1 MSYYN
6 EVKDVKGEH
15 KGKQI
20 VRFSTFG
27 PHISKIDQQY
37 VSKAMKPKNW
47 YDKPYYFVEKFEK
60 DFAKYTNRKYCLLT
74 PNCTSAI
81 HLFLHSLDLK
91 KSDEIIIP
99 ESTWI
104 ATASPAFQTKAK
116 VKFCDVEETNY
127 CISLDSIKKLTTKN
141 TKVIISVN
149 VYGNMPDYKNLIK
162 YCKKKNIILL
172 EDAAESLGS
181 SINKK
186 KSGSFGD
193 VSVFSFHRTKTLTTG
208 EGGALVINNTKI
220 FRKCRMLR
228 DHGRHPWSKDLFNEE
243 FSFKYTP
250 SNLQAS
256 LGCSQLSKIKLL
268 LKLKRN
274 IFLNYKYY
282 LKKIENEI
290 LMNQDDDK
298 IINACWSTIVYF
310 KNSQIKTIQKI
321 KNELMKNNFFP
332 RPFFYP
338 LTSIPAY
345 KKIDKNFKKF
355 RNQNPVAYKTCER
368 GLVLPSSYLLD
379 RKKIEKICSIITKLV
394 IEENRK

>member
-1 MSYYN
+1 MS
-6 EVKDVKGEH
+6 
-15 KGKQI
+15 I
-20 VRFSTFG
+20 RFSTFG
-27 PHISKIDQQY
+27 PHISKIDQKY
-37 VSKAMKPKNW
+37 VSRAMKPKSW
-47 YDKPYYFVEKFEK
+47 YNKPYYFVEKFEK

-99 ESTWI
+99 EATWI

-116 VKFCDVEETNY
+116 VKFCDVEESNY
-127 CISLDSIKKLTTKN
+127 CISLKSIKKLTTKN

-149 VYGNMPDYKNLIK
+149 VYGNMPDYRNLIK
-162 YCKKKNIILL
+162 YCKKRKIILL

-208 EGGALVINNTKI
+208 EGGALVLNNTKI
-220 FRKCRMLR
+220 YKKCRMLR
-228 DHGRHPWSKDLFNEE
+228 DHGRHPWTKDLFNEE
-243 FSFKYTP
+243 FSFKYMP

-256 LGCSQLSKIKLL
+256 LGCAQLSKINLL
-268 LKLKRN
+268 LRLKRN

-290 LMNQDDDK
+290 VLNQDTSK
-298 IINACWSTIVYF
+298 IVNSCWSNIIYF
-310 KNSQIKTIQKI
+310 KTSQIKTIQKI
-321 KNELMKNNFFP
+321 KSELMKNNFFT

-345 KKIDKNFKKF
+345 RKIDKNFQKFKK
-355 RNQNPVAYKTCER
+355 QNPVAYKTSKR
-368 GLVLPSSYLLD
+368 GLVLPSSYLL
-379 RKKIEKICSIITKLV
+379 KKNQIKKICSIIKKLI
-394 IEENRK
+394 IEESNI